1 MTILEPIAT
10 PDAVLRP
17 VGDWHPTRYTPSLT
31 GTEEFRTDG
40 DRLLKF
46 AGKHW
51 SIAEAAVL
59 TLDVWQSWLIRHVL
73 ERYPDDWPVEHL
85 RGQLRFRQVVISIA
99 RQNGKS
105 LIEALFAIYLLCMHV
120 RGPRVIGVASIDRQA
135 KIVYERVKYAIDN
148 SAALTRELRTTNT
161 RGIWRRDNS
170 GVYMTLPA
178 KEESAQGEPGTGV
191 LADELHLMI
200 AALWDAMIQAMK
212 SKKNAIM
219 IGITTAGD
227 DSSELLIRL
236 YREGENALAGKDE
249 RFGFFVWEADS
260 DELTEAGVIAANPAV
275 ACGRIPLDQ
284 TMADA
289 VKMWADTKRG
299 KDGLTGR
306 QRCIRYTLN
315 RQIGGAADSWTNTA
329 AWEGSQVDADELEHA
344 GDLVFGLDVT
354 EGWEWASITASSRN
368 EDGTHATEL
377 VASLEAPTADTL
389 FNVCQALARGR
400 GRVAF
405 AMDRRMLDDL
415 GKRLQAHGRTVY
427 RLTVSELDSSAQY
440 VHRRI
445 ERGAIAH
452 PPDPLVRLQSAR
464 ARRTAVKDGGWRLSA
479 VESLGDIDA
488 IHALVMGTYV
498 TTLHQDKNGLDQ
510 LG

>member
-1 MTILEPIAT
+1 MTVLEPIAT
-10 PDAVLRP
+10 PAAVLRP
-17 VGDWHPTRYTPSLT
+17 VGDWHPVRYTPSLT

-40 DRLLKF
+40 DRLIKF

-105 LIEALFAIYLLCMHV
+105 LIEALFAIYFLCLHV
-120 RGPRVIGVASIDRQA
+120 RGPRVIGIASIDRQA
-135 KIVYERVKYAIDN
+135 KIVYDRVKYAIEN
-148 SAALTRELRTTNT
+148 SDALMRELRPTST
-161 RGIWRRDNS
+161 RGIWRRDGS

-178 KEESAQGEPGTGV
+178 KESSAQGEPGTGV

-236 YREGENALAGKDE
+236 YKEGEAALNGHDE

-260 DELTEAGVIAANPAV
+260 DELTEAGVIAANPAI

-284 TMADA
+284 TMDDA
-289 VKMWADTKRG
+289 RKMWADTKRG

-329 AWEGSQVDADELEHA
+329 AWEGSQVDELEHT
-344 GDLVFGLDVT
+344 GDLVFGVEVT
-354 EGWEWASITASSRN
+354 EGWEWASITAASRN
-368 EDGTHATEL
+368 EDGTHAVEL

-389 FNVCQALARGR
+389 FKVCQALASGR
-400 GRVAF
+400 HRPAF
-405 AMDRRMLDDL
+405 AVDRRLLDDL
-415 GKRLQAHGRTVY
+415 GKRLVNHGRTVY

-452 PPDPLVRLQSAR
+452 PADPLVRLQSAR

-488 IHALVMGTYV
+488 IHAAVMAVYV